1 MAKGGTTGKGG
12 VGASRE
18 SLSMTQQMSTLMLQM
33 SISSEKISKS
43 FESQVSATAEMSKNM
58 KNMGTGEVVV
68 QLVQVNET
76 LKKVAAAL
84 SNLSENASA
93 AFAGLAAGATDAA
106 GATNK
111 FADAASKAA
120 EAASKG
126 KTSLNELQ
134 DKLGQT
140 GKNALSGKQKIAA
153 LGSYLEKEFPVASG
167 AALGALSGLKQGF
180 DNLVSLGSGILGFA
194 SSIGSAMLNIGSSI
208 ISIPFKL
215 FDGLINMAK
224 KGGGISE
231 LATALNNIRKEF
243 GSLKGPVASSI
254 QSTAKQ
260 MNGLAGS
267 GLSAMQ
273 VFGTVAERMELLTTM
288 FAAGGVALQ
297 SFSGEF
303 KDNGL
308 AILGFQKGLGITNE
322 QMGSLASTAKAS
334 GTTITEQLID
344 ITKQADHLADK
355 FKLDAKIVSKGIVKA
370 TTDISHFGSM
380 SKAQIASSVTYFTKL
395 GVEVDKVVGTMDAFS
410 TFDTAAENVSTLN
423 QVFGTSIDAMKLVN
437 AQDPADVIEHLRKE
451 FARAGIDG
459 EKMTRQQR
467 MMVKQMTNMDDA
479 EQKLIFSSKNRNV
492 SLADIRKE
500 SEKAEKKTMTQTQA
514 MAKLADSMDRVLKA
528 GESKEGGFFGHFFQ
542 GFTDGIQKTTEFQGL
557 MKNIR
562 GSLMT
567 VWLEGK
573 RLGKGFVDAFP
584 GVKEFLGGLTDI
596 FQPAK
601 FKKLV
606 GGTVDVFIGFFKDL
620 ESGKASFP
628 DLMER
633 LKKHFFNFFDSE
645 KGAGQKV
652 MGGFKKI
659 MMAIQ
664 VILAGGIKWV
674 MESIGGFIR
683 NIVNFIK
690 NPSDITGG
698 MGDVASA
705 YISPIGQAFRD
716 GWKILGPALGDLF
729 SVLFKKLG
737 DIIMPKVKAFAS
749 EYWPILAG
757 ILFGP
762 MAFRAMLGAGT
773 AVFSKAIGGMI
784 SKAFGGSDT
793 QSLILKEMQGLNKT
807 LGSAAG
813 SAGGAAKAGKVV
825 AGLAKEA
832 PALKAAGD
840 VASAG
845 INWAAIGTFLIGFAG
860 VMAIGL
866 LTFYIAALIVEDMD
880 KETVI
885 KALAVTLAM
894 AIAAVPVAFAMQILS
909 TMPPVAPSVYTVLGS
924 LALAMIGL
932 GVIIVAITAG
942 MSMGD
947 VAGGMLMMI
956 GMSIATIAVAF
967 ALSLLTPMATTL
979 VAASGMLYAALGV
992 LALAMIGLAGLGAI
1006 IVLVASKFSETEI
1019 ENGMKLILGMAL
1031 AAMLV
1036 SLSMAAIMAAGAAA
1050 NPTGMAA
1057 LAGGFIAI
1065 GLAVIGLGALA
1076 AFMVNYFAN
1085 MNLTQ
1090 VKTAGDIIWEAAKV
1104 VGIIA
1109 LAIGAMMLVGAV
1121 MLTGGFFG
1129 TAALIAGFLAIGVV
1143 LGDKDSGLVCL
1154 TLTIV
1159 EGVKNMPDN
1168 IGEKAKAFAV
1178 IMDSIAKIAQV
1189 IPDTL
1194 EAMDLGFFASHE
1206 KQVAKIEAVN
1216 EMIKSLLGTRGGN
1229 GLIGLIETI
1238 LTGLQQMTPAQVE
1251 VAKAIGPLLQGVA
1264 GIAAAFGS
1272 VGSSMGEAFK
1282 NIDDD
1287 DFEKIEPLIEKMG
1300 TLIDKIALKIPEV
1313 INGILPLIDAVQGKD
1328 INIEGVKAIGTL
1340 LGAIGPIAMALTPP
1354 PGVMA
1359 TLTEMSKNWGENA
1372 GEMMTKLTTYID
1384 KMASSLTG
1392 TKGKPGLISVMKD
1405 SIIEIIQEM
1414 NQINISESSA
1424 KALGAIGPIISTM
1437 ATFVSSMSG
1446 NAMEI
1451 VMKTSK
1457 NRNVKQPDP
1466 AVAALDNVI
1475 NFAGK
1480 MLGALSDHVPPLIKG
1495 IAEGLKIAASL
1506 TPDQIK
1512 VLEPVG
1518 KLIESILKLVIAL
1531 MPQPSWP
1538 TIPAPGAVAQ
1548 GGVSVQNVIATFP
1561 SITTTL
1567 KELADGL
1574 PNLINAMVKMVG
1586 ELKITNPG
1594 IFNRNLDIV
1603 VKLFEMLPKLTELGK
1618 VMGMAEKD
1626 AGTLNFSEAQGKKLA
1641 FAIDGVAWGI
1651 KAITNEE
1658 YYHAIGGVGRTP
1670 LAFFIEELGPAAKI
1684 WGKAAGIDFTKPQT
1698 FFDGLKKLADVIKS
1712 VGNGG
1717 SDLKS
1722 AAEAG
1727 LSVAAG
1733 VESIAMA
1740 LAYMIDPTWYGLAG
1754 GSGRPPVIYLRDL
1767 LKNQW
1772 PNTSG
1777 IETGVLKIDSFFK
1790 EIKKIQDVLTKLP
1803 SSATNFS
1810 ESKSKGVEIA
1820 AGLDS
1825 VAWGIGAMIDE
1836 ELFNALGGV
1845 GRSPLES
1852 LVRNLSSNL
1861 WNEAGKISQ
1870 NIPLVQ
1876 RFLSD
1881 VQKIAAGFSGLESKL
1896 KISTKNTY
1904 GEAARAITNMMAAI
1918 VEIDGAVS
1926 GTKNINLKKSL
1937 DKFKANFG
1945 SALGGSGKHVI
1956 TTKPLVMT
1964 INFTVQIDAAK
1975 LEGAIIKHGTEIK
1988 DKFNLVYEAIGEGPG
2003 RYASPPPPESAADP
2017 IGESNMSTVPNQTV
2031 ATPPAQTKAI
2041 DTIAKAT
2048 SNGEK
2053 SDGAFPN

>member
-1 MAKGGTTGKGG
+1 
-12 VGASRE
+12 
-18 SLSMTQQMSTLMLQM
+18 MTQQMSTLMLQM

-76 LKKVAAAL
+76 LKQVAAAL
-84 SNLSENASA
+84 SSLNENATA
-93 AFAGLAAGATDAA
+93 AFAGLAAGASDAA
-106 GATNK
+106 AATGK
-111 FADAASKAA
+111 FSDAASKAA
-120 EAASKG
+120 EAANKG
-126 KTSLNELQ
+126 KTSLNDLQ
-134 DKLGQT
+134 DKLSQT

-180 DNLVSLGSGILGFA
+180 DNLMSLGSGILGFA
-194 SSIGSAMLNIGSSI
+194 SSIGSAILSIGSSI

-231 LATALNNIRKEF
+231 LATALNNVRKEF

-260 MNGLAGS
+260 TQGLAGS

-273 VFGTVAERMELLTTM
+273 VFGTVAERIELVTTL

-297 SFSGEF
+297 SFSDEF

-334 GTTITEQLID
+334 GTTMTEQLID

-355 FKLDAKIVSKGIVKA
+355 FKLDAKIISKGIVKA

-584 GVKEFLGGLTDI
+584 GVKDFLGGLTDI
-596 FQPAK
+596 FKPEK

-664 VILAGGIKWV
+664 VILAGGIKWI

-690 NPSDITGG
+690 NPTGFG
-698 MGDVASA
+698 GGVGDVASA

-729 SVLFKKLG
+729 SILFKKLG

-757 ILFGP
+757 VLFGP
-762 MAFRAMLGAGT
+762 MALRAMLGAGT

-784 SKAFGGSDT
+784 SKAFTGPDT
-793 QSLILKEMQGLNKT
+793 QSLILKEMKGLNAALSRVPAAPAGVGDAAKGIGAAT
-807 LGSAAG
+807 GQAPGLAAASAA
-813 SAGGAAKAGKVV
+813 SK
-825 AGLAKEA
+825 
-832 PALKAAGD
+832 
-840 VASAG
+840 G

-866 LTFYIAALIVEDMD
+866 VTFYVAALIVEDMD

-894 AIAAVPVAFAMQILS
+894 AIAALPVAFAMQILS
-909 TMPPVAPSVYTVLGS
+909 NVPPTSPSVLITLASLAAAMVGLAVLGV
-924 LALAMIGL
+924 A
-932 GVIIVAITAG
+932 IVAVTAG

-947 VAGGMLMMI
+947 VAAGMLMMI
-956 GMSIATIAVAF
+956 GMSIATVAVAF
-967 ALSLLTPMATTL
+967 ALSLLVPVLPAVTAGAPIL
-979 VAASGMLYAALGV
+979 YSGLAV
-992 LALAMIGLAGLGAI
+992 LALAMIGLAALGYV
-1006 IVLVASKFSETEI
+1006 IVLVAKKFSESEI
-1019 ENGMKLILGMAL
+1019 ENGLKLIIGMAL

-1036 SLSMAAIMAAGAAA
+1036 SLSMAAIMAAGSAA
-1050 NPTGMAA
+1050 NPVGMGA
-1057 LAGGFIAI
+1057 LVIGFVAI
-1065 GLAVIGLGALA
+1065 GLAVIGLGLLA
-1076 AFMVNYFAN
+1076 EHLVKSFAD
-1085 MNLTQ
+1085 MPLAK
-1090 VKTAGDIIWEAAKV
+1090 VEIAGDIIWEAAKV
-1104 VGIIA
+1104 VGITA
-1109 LAIGAMMLVGAV
+1109 LAIAAMMAVG
-1121 MLTGGFFG
+1121 GGIILG
-1129 TAALIAGFLAIGVV
+1129 GVGGMAALILGFYAIGYV
-1143 LGDKDSGLVCL
+1143 LGDKNGGLVCL
-1154 TLTIV
+1154 SLTIA
-1159 EGVKNMPDN
+1159 EGIKNMPDN

-1178 IMDSIAKIAQV
+1178 IMDAIAKIAQV

-1216 EMIKSLLGTRGGN
+1216 DLIKSLLGTRGGN

-1238 LTGLQQMTPAQVE
+1238 LTGLKLMTPAQVE

-1282 NIDDD
+1282 NIDNDE
-1287 DFEKIEPLIEKMG
+1287 FEKLEPLIEKMG
-1300 TLIDKIALKIPEV
+1300 TLIDKIALKIPAV
-1313 INGILPLIDAVQGKD
+1313 INGILPLINAVSGKD
-1328 INIEGVKAIGTL
+1328 INIEGVKAVGTL
-1340 LGAIGPIAMALTPP
+1340 LGAIGPIATALTPP

-1372 GEMMTKLTTYID
+1372 GEMMTKLTTFID
-1384 KMASSLTG
+1384 KMASSLIGDG
-1392 TKGKPGLISVMKD
+1392 TKKGLIDVMKD
-1405 SIIEIIQEM
+1405 SIVTIIQEM
-1414 NQINISESSA
+1414 NNVNISESSA
-1424 KALGAIGPIISTM
+1424 KALGALGPIISTM

-1457 NRNVKQPDP
+1457 NPNVLQPDP
-1466 AVAALDNVI
+1466 ATQALDKVI

-1480 MLGALSDHVPPLIKG
+1480 MLGALSEHVPKLIKG
-1495 IAEGLKIAASL
+1495 IAEGLTLAASL

-1512 VLEPVG
+1512 ALEPVG
-1518 KLIESILKLVIAL
+1518 KLIEGILKLVIAL

-1538 TIPAPGAVAQ
+1538 AIPAPAAVAQ
-1548 GGVSVQNVIATFP
+1548 GGVSIQNIVATFP

-1567 KELADGL
+1567 GDLAVGL
-1574 PNLINAMVKMVG
+1574 PRLINAMVGMVA

-1603 VKLFEMLPKLTELGK
+1603 VKLFELLPKLTEIGK
-1618 VMGMAEKD
+1618 
-1626 AGTLNFSEAQGKKLA
+1626 
-1641 FAIDGVAWGI
+1641 
-1651 KAITNEE
+1651 
-1658 YYHAIGGVGRTP
+1658 
-1670 LAFFIEELGPAAKI
+1670 
-1684 WGKAAGIDFTKPQT
+1684 
-1698 FFDGLKKLADVIKS
+1698 
-1712 VGNGG
+1712 GNGR
-1717 SDLKS
+1717 KRCR
-1722 AAEAG
+1722 
-1727 LSVAAG
+1727 
-1733 VESIAMA
+1733 
-1740 LAYMIDPTWYGLAG
+1740 Y
-1754 GSGRPPVIYLRDL
+1754 
-1767 LKNQW
+1767 
-1772 PNTSG
+1772 
-1777 IETGVLKIDSFFK
+1777 FK
-1790 EIKKIQDVLTKLP
+1790 
-1803 SSATNFS
+1803 
-1810 ESKSKGVEIA
+1810 
-1820 AGLDS
+1820 
-1825 VAWGIGAMIDE
+1825 
-1836 ELFNALGGV
+1836 
-1845 GRSPLES
+1845 
-1852 LVRNLSSNL
+1852 
-1861 WNEAGKISQ
+1861 
-1870 NIPLVQ
+1870 
-1876 RFLSD
+1876 FL
-1881 VQKIAAGFSGLESKL
+1881 
-1896 KISTKNTY
+1896 
-1904 GEAARAITNMMAAI
+1904 
-1918 VEIDGAVS
+1918 
-1926 GTKNINLKKSL
+1926 
-1937 DKFKANFG
+1937 
-1945 SALGGSGKHVI
+1945 
-1956 TTKPLVMT
+1956 
-1964 INFTVQIDAAK
+1964 
-1975 LEGAIIKHGTEIK
+1975 
-1988 DKFNLVYEAIGEGPG
+1988 
-2003 RYASPPPPESAADP
+2003 
-2017 IGESNMSTVPNQTV
+2017 
-2031 ATPPAQTKAI
+2031 
-2041 DTIAKAT
+2041 
-2048 SNGEK
+2048 
-2053 SDGAFPN
+2053 